1 MAAGTR
7 DGARVV
13 AVVNPTKLDG
23 VRHDRHWL
31 ERAAAALGVRDVG
44 WCETTP
50 QDTGREL
57 AAAAVRA
64 GATTV
69 LAWGGDGTVRACAA
83 GLHDAAGSGDGGTAL
98 GVLPAGTGNLLARNL
113 DIPLDLDSALDVAL
127 TGRTRTIDLLEVGL
141 GGTVEI
147 GAVIAGM
154 GLDADLMAAPEG
166 LKDRVGPAAYA
177 FGLVRGIRRDRIRVG
192 VSVDGGPP
200 RWTSARTVL
209 VANVGGL
216 VAGLDIAPEAA
227 PDDGRLDV
235 VVLALRSPT
244 DWARAAL
251 SLVQRVPS
259 SSSRWHVHGS
269 EVLVVSRSDAPRQV
283 DGDVVAE
290 GSRLRVRVLPA
301 ALRIRVPVDGAV

>member
-1 MAAGTR
+1 MAARTR
-7 DGARVV
+7 ARVV

-23 VRHDRHWL
+23 VRHDRHWF
-31 ERAAAALGVRDVG
+31 ERAAARLGVTEVDWR
-44 WCETTP
+44 ETTP
-50 QDTGREL
+50 EDTGRGL
-57 AAAAVRA
+57 ASAAVRD
-64 GATTV
+64 GATAV

-83 GLHDAAGSGDGGTAL
+83 GVHDAAPSAGGEVAL

-113 DIPLDLDSALDVAL
+113 GIPLDLDAALDVAL
-127 TGRTRTIDLLEVGL
+127 TGRARTIDLLEVRL
-141 GGTVEI
+141 GRTVEI

-154 GLDADLMAAPEG
+154 GLDAELMSAPEA

-192 VSVDGGPP
+192 VSVDGRPP
-200 RWTSARTVL
+200 RWTWARTVL

-216 VAGLDIAPEAA
+216 VAGLDVAPEAA

-244 DWARAAL
+244 DWVRGAL

-259 SSSRWHVHGS
+259 SSSRWHEHGS
-269 EVLVVSRSDAPRQV
+269 EVLVVSRTPAPRQV
-283 DGDVVAE
+283 DGDVVPE

-301 ALRIRVPVDGAV
+301 ALRVRVPVDGTV

>member
-1 MAAGTR
+1 MATRTR
-7 DGARVV
+7 DDARVV

-23 VRHDRHWL
+23 GRYDRHWL
-31 ERAAAALGVRDVG
+31 EHTAARLGAADVG

-50 QDTGREL
+50 EETGRGL
-57 AAAAVRA
+57 AAAAVRD

-83 GLHDAAGSGDGGTAL
+83 GVYDATRSGGDTSL

-113 DIPLDLDSALDVAL
+113 DIPLDLDAALDVAL
-127 TGRTRTIDLLEVGL
+127 TGRTRTVDLLEIGL

-154 GLDADLMAAPEG
+154 GLDAELMAAPEG

-177 FGLVRGIRRDRIRVG
+177 VGLARGLRQDRLRVG

-200 RWTSARTVL
+200 RWTWARTVL

-244 DWARAAL
+244 DWARAAW

-259 SSSRWHVHGS
+259 TSSRWHAQGS
-269 EVLVVSRSDAPRQV
+269 EVLVVSRTAAPRQI
-283 DGDVVAE
+283 DGDVVAK
-290 GSRLRVRVLPA
+290 GSRLQVRVLPQ
-301 ALRIRVPVDGAV
+301 ALRVRVPVDGAE